1 MSNLGKLCLFNGDG
15 LSPVKLLKRITQN
28 NESLVEKAA
37 RSVVEQLQ
45 KSCYH
50 LSKRGEPESWNIDSA
65 N

>member
-15 LSPVKLLKRITQN
+15 LFPVKFLKHNIQN

-37 RSVVEQLQ
+37 SSVAEQLQ
-45 KSCYH
+45 KNCYH

>member
-1 MSNLGKLCLFNGDG
+1 VNF
-15 LSPVKLLKRITQN
+15 LKHNIQN
-28 NESLVEKAA
+28 NESLVAKAV
-37 RSVVEQLQ
+37 RSIAEQLQ